1 MCCGTGSP
9 GRKEVLDDVG
19 EGHLPPLTK
28 GGHERSPVAALVCS
42 EHFSEAPNILRKLL
56 LAQILLLHRRLRGW
70 ESLASQNLEV
80 CLPRSRTKSKWGS
93 QRLGVARERAQH
105 VCPLHTHGGN
115 FLSCKENETTQNPAS
130 GWLRGLWEVIQE
142 QTPNTVSGKGLWNL
156 NSWKIYTICH
166 PLTPH
171 S

>member
-1 MCCGTGSP
+1 MGLSLGSSLCLGHCLGLWLEWSENWRITVLCCGTGSP

-105 VCPLHTHGGN
+105 VCPLHTHGGT
-115 FLSCKENETTQNPAS
+115 F
-130 GWLRGLWEVIQE
+130 
-142 QTPNTVSGKGLWNL
+142 
-156 NSWKIYTICH
+156 
-166 PLTPH
+166 
-171 S
+171 